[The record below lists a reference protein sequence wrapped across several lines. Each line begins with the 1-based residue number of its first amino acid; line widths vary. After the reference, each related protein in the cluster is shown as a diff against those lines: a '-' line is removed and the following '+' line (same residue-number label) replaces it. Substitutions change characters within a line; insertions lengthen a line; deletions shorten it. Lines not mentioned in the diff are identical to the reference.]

1 MLLRFGFFLL
11 VLFFIVYFLYYR
23 KTHRRDYFFT
33 LVLLSVSIFFLIYL
47 LGSVKVKI
55 GFALGL
61 FAIFGVLRYR
71 TETIPVREMSYMF
84 GVISL
89 SVINALADSLSAVEL
104 LIPNIAI
111 ALLIWF
117 FEACVLRRNLAS
129 KLILYDRIELITPER
144 REELLE
150 DLHKRTGLNITK
162 VTIGSID
169 FLKDT
174 AVINALADSLSAVE
188 LLIPNIAIALLIWFF
203 EACVLRRNLA
213 SKLILYD
220 RIELI
225 TPERREELLEDL
237 HKRTGL
243 NITKVTIGSI
253 DFLKDTAVIKIDY
266 ENDGGGG
273 SHINN
278 TLKIPKYEWQ
288 DVKENN

>member
-1 MLLRFGFFLL
+1 MMLLQELGLDNGVDAVQDAVNVVSSDFNWFDAAGVTEMMLRFGFFLA
-11 VLFFIVYFLYYR
+11 VLFIIVYFLYYR

-89 SVINALADSLSAVEL
+89 SVINALADSLSFAEL
-104 LIPNIAI
+104 LLPNVAI
-111 ALLIWF
+111 AVLIWL
-117 FEACVLRRNLAS
+117 FETFVLRANLAS

-144 REELLE
+144 RGELLE

-162 VTIGSID
+162 VNVGSID

-174 AVINALADSLSAVE
+174 A
-188 LLIPNIAIALLIWFF
+188 
-203 EACVLRRNLA
+203 
-213 SKLILYD
+213 ILK
-220 RIELI
+220 IE
-225 TPERREELLEDL
+225 
-237 HKRTGL
+237 
-243 NITKVTIGSI
+243 
-253 DFLKDTAVIKIDY
+253 Y

-273 SHINN
+273 SHVND

-288 DVKENN
+288 EVKENN

>member
-1 MLLRFGFFLL
+1 MLLLQDLLALDEGTEAVHEAVHAAHKFKWFDATGVTEMLIRFGFFLL
-11 VLFFIVYFLYYR
+11 VLFGIVYFLYYR

-89 SVINALADSLSAVEL
+89 SVINALADSLSIAEL
-104 LIPNIAI
+104 LLPNVAI
-111 ALLIWF
+111 AVLIWL
-117 FEACVLRRNLAS
+117 FETYVLRKNLAS

-144 REELLE
+144 REELLA
-150 DLHKRTGLNITK
+150 DLRKRTGLEITK
-162 VTIGSID
+162 LNIGSVD

-174 AVINALADSLSAVE
+174 AI
-188 LLIPNIAIALLIWFF
+188 
-203 EACVLRRNLA
+203 
-213 SKLILYD
+213 
-220 RIELI
+220 
-225 TPERREELLEDL
+225 
-237 HKRTGL
+237 
-243 NITKVTIGSI
+243 
-253 DFLKDTAVIKIDY
+253 IKIEY
-266 ENDGGGG
+266 ENDGNGDKQ
-273 SHINN
+273 IND
-278 TLKIPKYEWQ
+278 TLKVPKYEWQ

>member
-1 MLLRFGFFLL
+1 MILLQELGLENGVDAVQEIASSAVSGFRWFDAAGFTEMLIRFGFFLL
-11 VLFFIVYFLYYR
+11 VLFFIVYLLYYR

-89 SVINALADSLSAVEL
+89 SVINALADSLSFVEL
-104 LIPNIAI
+104 LLPNVAI
-111 ALLIWF
+111 ALLIWM
-117 FEACVLRRNLAS
+117 FETFVLRANLAS
-129 KLILYDRIELITPER
+129 KLILYDRIELIKPER

-150 DLHKRTGLNITK
+150 DLRQRTGLNITK
-162 VTIGSID
+162 INVGSID

-174 AVINALADSLSAVE
+174 A
-188 LLIPNIAIALLIWFF
+188 
-203 EACVLRRNLA
+203 
-213 SKLILYD
+213 ILQ
-220 RIELI
+220 IE
-225 TPERREELLEDL
+225 
-237 HKRTGL
+237 
-243 NITKVTIGSI
+243 
-253 DFLKDTAVIKIDY
+253 Y
-266 ENDGGGG
+266 ENDGGGA
-273 SHINN
+273 SHVNK

-288 DVKENN
+288 EVKENN

>member
-1 MLLRFGFFLL
+1 MRLLQDLSALDDGAGVVHDVVSNATSGFRWYDAAGVSEMLMRFGFFML

-89 SVINALADSLSAVEL
+89 SVINALADSLSFVEL
-104 LIPNIAI
+104 LVPNIAI
-111 ALLIWF
+111 AVLIWL
-117 FEACVLRRNLAS
+117 FETFVLRASIAS

-150 DLHKRTGLNITK
+150 DLHKRTGLKITK
-162 VTIGSID
+162 VNVGSID

-174 AVINALADSLSAVE
+174 A
-188 LLIPNIAIALLIWFF
+188 
-203 EACVLRRNLA
+203 
-213 SKLILYD
+213 ILK
-220 RIELI
+220 IE
-225 TPERREELLEDL
+225 
-237 HKRTGL
+237 
-243 NITKVTIGSI
+243 
-253 DFLKDTAVIKIDY
+253 Y
-266 ENDGGGG
+266 ENDGGGA
-273 SHINN
+273 SHVND

>member
-1 MLLRFGFFLL
+1 ML
-11 VLFFIVYFLYYR
+11 VLFIIVYFLYYR

-89 SVINALADSLSAVEL
+89 SVINALADALSFVEL

-150 DLHKRTGLNITK
+150 DLKKRTGLNIYK
-162 VTIGSID
+162 VNVGAVD
-169 FLKDT
+169 FLKD
-174 AVINALADSLSAVE
+174 S
-188 LLIPNIAIALLIWFF
+188 
-203 EACVLRRNLA
+203 
-213 SKLILYD
+213 
-220 RIELI
+220 
-225 TPERREELLEDL
+225 
-237 HKRTGL
+237 
-243 NITKVTIGSI
+243 
-253 DFLKDTAVIKIDY
+253 AVIKIEY
-266 ENDGGGG
+266 ENDGGWG
-273 SHINN
+273 SHVNN

-288 DVKENN
+288 EVKENN

>member
-1 MLLRFGFFLL
+1 MILLQELGLENSIDAVQEIAQASLGFKWCDPAGVAEMLLRFGFFMV
-11 VLFFIVYFLYYR
+11 VLWFIVYFLYYR

-89 SVINALADSLSAVEL
+89 SVINALADSLSFVEL
-104 LIPNIAI
+104 LLPNVAI
-111 ALLIWF
+111 AVLIWL
-117 FEACVLRRNLAS
+117 FETFVLRKNLAS

-144 REELLE
+144 RAELLE
-150 DLHKRTGLNITK
+150 DLTKRTGLKITK
-162 VTIGSID
+162 LNIGSVD

-174 AVINALADSLSAVE
+174 AI
-188 LLIPNIAIALLIWFF
+188 
-203 EACVLRRNLA
+203 
-213 SKLILYD
+213 
-220 RIELI
+220 
-225 TPERREELLEDL
+225 
-237 HKRTGL
+237 
-243 NITKVTIGSI
+243 
-253 DFLKDTAVIKIDY
+253 IKIEY
-266 ENDGGGG
+266 ESDGGGDKLI
-273 SHINN
+273 SE

>member
-1 MLLRFGFFLL
+1 MVLLQELTDMTGLEESAVNTMTGSMTNGLNINWFDASSVTEMLLRFGFFMVMLW
-11 VLFFIVYFLYYR
+11 FIVHFMYYR

-33 LVLLSVSIFFLIYL
+33 LILLSVSIFFLIYL

-89 SVINALADSLSAVEL
+89 SVINALADSLSVVEL
-104 LIPNIAI
+104 LVPNLAI
-111 ALLIWF
+111 ALLIWL
-117 FEACVLRRNLAS
+117 FETFVLRGDVAT

-150 DLHKRTGLNITK
+150 DLRQRTGLNITRIN
-162 VTIGSID
+162 VGSID

-174 AVINALADSLSAVE
+174 AI
-188 LLIPNIAIALLIWFF
+188 
-203 EACVLRRNLA
+203 
-213 SKLILYD
+213 
-220 RIELI
+220 
-225 TPERREELLEDL
+225 
-237 HKRTGL
+237 
-243 NITKVTIGSI
+243 
-253 DFLKDTAVIKIDY
+253 IKIEYTNTADTDRHV
-266 ENDGGGG
+266 ND
-273 SHINN
+273 

>member
-1 MLLRFGFFLL
+1 MIRLQDLEKELENGVDAVQEAIGGAAGGFRWFDAVGVTEMMIRFGFFLL
-11 VLFFIVYFLYYR
+11 VLFFIVYLLYYR

-89 SVINALADSLSAVEL
+89 SVINALADSLSFVEL
-104 LIPNIAI
+104 LIPNVAI
-111 ALLIWF
+111 ALLIWL
-117 FEACVLRRNLAS
+117 FEAFVLRRNLSS
-129 KLILYDRIELITPER
+129 KLLLYDRIELITPER

-150 DLHKRTGLNITK
+150 DLHKRTGLTIYK
-162 VTIGSID
+162 VS
-169 FLKDT
+169 
-174 AVINALADSLSAVE
+174 
-188 LLIPNIAIALLIWFF
+188 
-203 EACVLRRNLA
+203 
-213 SKLILYD
+213 
-220 RIELI
+220 
-225 TPERREELLEDL
+225 
-237 HKRTGL
+237 
-243 NITKVTIGSI
+243 IGSI
-253 DFLKDTAVIKIDY
+253 DFLKDTAVIKIEY